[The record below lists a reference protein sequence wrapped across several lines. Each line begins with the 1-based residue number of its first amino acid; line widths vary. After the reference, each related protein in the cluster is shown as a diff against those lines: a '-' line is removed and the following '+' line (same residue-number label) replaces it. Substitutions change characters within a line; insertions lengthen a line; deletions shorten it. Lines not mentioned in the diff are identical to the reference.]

1 MGSARSIS
9 LSFLRT
15 SIHDQL
21 QITSIMLVD
30 VQVIVGQ
37 SIGVICIFLLGLAW
51 SIKYDLLIF
60 MIY

>member
-9 LSFLRT
+9 LPFLRT
-15 SIHDQL
+15 LIHDQL
-21 QITSIMLVD
+21 QITSVMLVD
-30 VQVIVGQ
+30 VQVIVVQ
-37 SIGVICIFLLGLAW
+37 SIEVTCIFLLGLAW